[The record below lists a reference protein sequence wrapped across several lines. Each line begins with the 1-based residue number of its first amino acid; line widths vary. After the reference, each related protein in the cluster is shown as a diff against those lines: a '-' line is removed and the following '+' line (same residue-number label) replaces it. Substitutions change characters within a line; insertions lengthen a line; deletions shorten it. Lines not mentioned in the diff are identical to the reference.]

1 MLIPI
6 GHENLRGRRW
16 PWVTTAIIAI
26 CTVVFVATNTPMQRD
41 LAQTGEVEAHI
52 LVLNASYPDAPMSSN
67 ASEMVE
73 AFKLEHAEAYAELA
87 SPSRTKFIDAWDV
100 AIHSRG
106 FSASDA
112 NTQMTE
118 LCAQLAKVQAGS
130 IAWNYAFHPVH
141 PFLWTYITATFLH
154 GGWLHLIFN
163 MWFLWLA
170 GTILEDLWGRIIY
183 PIFFLVAGALA
194 WAVHGAVYPH
204 SLAAAL
210 GASGAIAGLM
220 GAFLARFPKIRIRL
234 AWLFFIR
241 LIKFNVPAYVIL
253 PAWLLIQVLWGGLA
267 RALGAEAGIAY
278 WAHIGGFAFGAL
290 GAILLQTM
298 GIEHAA
304 NQAIEAKV
312 TWTADPAIVRATD
325 ALAQNKPEDA
335 IATLKQA
342 VKEKPDEIDGWDL
355 LLRAQ
360 EKTGDTDGQKE
371 TLVNLYRLH
380 VVAGEMGAASNE
392 YETYRGL
399 GGGALPRAIWL
410 ELCRYYENE
419 QRFETAVDEYEK
431 LAQAYPTTRAGVT
444 ALVAAGGICVTNL
457 NRPDR
462 AEKFLKAAQASPAQH
477 GDLDASIEEDLK
489 KCANA
494 TARTGSYSA

>member
-1 MLIPI
+1 MIIPI

-16 PWVTTAIIAI
+16 PWVTTAIIAL
-26 CTVVFVATNTPMQRD
+26 CTVVFLATNGPMQRE
-41 LAQTGEVEAHI
+41 LAQTGLVTEHI
-52 LVLNASYPDAPMSSN
+52 LVLNALYPDAPMSST
-67 ASEMVE
+67 AKEMVD
-73 AFKLEHAEAYAELA
+73 AFKLEHPQVYAQLA
-87 SPSRTKFIDAWDV
+87 SPSREKFIDAWDLS
-100 AIHSRG
+100 IHSRDY
-106 FSASDA
+106 SAREA
-112 NTQMTE
+112 NAQMTE
-118 LCAQLAKVQAGS
+118 LCADLATTQAGS
-130 IAWNYAFHPVH
+130 IAWKYAFHPVH
-141 PFLWTYITATFLH
+141 AFLWTYITATFLH

-194 WAVHGAVYPH
+194 WAVHGAVYSH

-220 GAFLARFPKIRIRL
+220 GAFLARFPTTRIRL
-234 AWLFFIR
+234 AWVLFVR
-241 LIKFNVPAYVIL
+241 LIKFNVPAYIIL
-253 PAWLLIQVLWGGLA
+253 PAWLLIQVFWGGLA

-290 GAILLQTM
+290 GAILLRTM
-298 GIEHAA
+298 GIEQAA

-325 ALAQNKPEDA
+325 ALAENKPEDA

-360 EKTGDTDGQKE
+360 EKTGDVEGQKE
-371 TLVNLYRLH
+371 SLANLCRLR
-380 VVAGEMGAASNE
+380 VMAGEMESAASDFDAYCE
-392 YETYRGL
+392 L
-399 GGGALPRAIWL
+399 GGGPLPRAIWL
-410 ELCRYYENE
+410 ELCRYYEKE
-419 QRFETAVDEYEK
+419 QRFEAAVDEYEK

-444 ALVAAGGICVTNL
+444 SLVAAARICLANL
-457 NRPDR
+457 NRPER
-462 AEKFLKAAQASPAQH
+462 AEKLLRAAQASPAQH
-477 GDLDASIEEDLK
+477 GDLDAGIEEDLR
-489 KCANA
+489 KCGTA
-494 TARTGSYSA
+494 TVRMGSYSK